1 MTEPDGAGR
10 RIALFLPSLA
20 GGGAERVFLD
30 LAGGFRQRGVAV
42 DVVLARR
49 EGPLLAQVP
58 EGVRVVGLGARRTFT
73 AVAPLARY
81 LRRVRPVALLS
92 GITHANIVA
101 VLAARTARSTTRIG
115 VTEHLPLST
124 WTGHTPVRR
133 ERMMPRLIRYVY
145 PRADAIIAVSSGVAD
160 DISRVSGI
168 RRSSIDVIYNP
179 VIAERLERRAS
190 EPLDDPW
197 YAEGQPPVVLGIGRL
212 APQKDFTT
220 LIDAVAHARERIECR
235 LEILGEGDQRRSLEA
250 HVRERGMDGF
260 VRLPGFVANP
270 YPRLRGAAVLA
281 LSSKR
286 EGLPTV
292 LLEGL
297 CLGVPM
303 VSTDCRSGPSELLD
317 GGRLGR
323 LVPVGDAAALGDAIA
338 ATLLEPPHLRD
349 PAEMERYRL
358 DRVVAAYAEHLG
370 L

>member
-1 MTEPDGAGR
+1 
-10 RIALFLPSLA
+10 
-20 GGGAERVFLD
+20 
-30 LAGGFRQRGVAV
+30 
-42 DVVLARR
+42 
-49 EGPLLAQVP
+49 
-58 EGVRVVGLGARRTFT
+58 
-73 AVAPLARY
+73 
-81 LRRVRPVALLS
+81 
-92 GITHANIVA
+92 
-101 VLAARTARSTTRIG
+101 

-145 PRADAIIAVSSGVAD
+145 PRADAIIAVSNGVAD
-160 DISRVSGI
+160 DVSRVSGI

-220 LIDAVAHARERIECR
+220 LIDAVARARERIECR

-270 YPRLRGAAVLA
+270 YPRLRAAAVLA

-303 VSTDCRSGPSELLD
+303 VSTDCRSGPHELLD

-338 ATLLEPPHLRD
+338 ATLLEPPHPRD